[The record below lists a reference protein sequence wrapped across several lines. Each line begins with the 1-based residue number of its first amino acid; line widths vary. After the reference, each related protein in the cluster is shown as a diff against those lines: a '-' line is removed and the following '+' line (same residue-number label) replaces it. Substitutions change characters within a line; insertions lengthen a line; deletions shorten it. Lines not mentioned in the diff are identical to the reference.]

1 MPVMRVIG
9 AALVKWLGA
18 GTLAAVLLGG
28 AGYLYHDWQTG
39 RMQSQIQAVEAELER
54 LRVNRDE
61 WRASA
66 EGWRVRADTLEAERD
81 AAQAAQR
88 ALQEA
93 LERQA
98 EDYTPARE
106 RVRSAPVIDDAPVA
120 PVLRDALEALP

>member
-1 MPVMRVIG
+1 MRVIG

-39 RMQSQIQAVEAELER
+39 RMQGQIQAIEAQLER

-66 EGWRVRADTLEAERD
+66 ESWRARADTLEVERD

-88 ALQEA
+88 ALQETLA
-93 LERQA
+93 RQA
-98 EDYTPARE
+98 EDYAPARE
-106 RVRSAPVIDDAPVA
+106 RVRSAPEADDAPVA